1 MSSASRNVAQEPPPS
16 GYRAAERVRRPHFGA
31 LGAIFGMVVRSES
44 DHSRLCLVPYRN
56 PEDMSAFYSCP
67 DFRLGD
73 SERYTPITVRKGDSH
88 VHVYNQQQKY
98 AVVYRRMRSVPP
110 NVPAVSHEPLP

>member
-1 MSSASRNVAQEPPPS
+1 VA
-16 GYRAAERVRRPHFGA
+16 AAFRY

-44 DHSRLCLVPYRN
+44 YHSRLCLVPYRN
-56 PEDMSAFYSCP
+56 PEDMSAFYCCP

-73 SERYTPITVRKGDSH
+73 SERYTPITIRKGDSH

-98 AVVYRRMRSVPP
+98 AVVYRRM
-110 NVPAVSHEPLP
+110 